1 MLEQSQKKVYSIA
14 TTKSIPMLK
23 PEHEFCQ
30 QNGPEPVQLQEWY
43 PDEIMVVVPVCLN
56 AWGLG
61 AWVMYCVNKDV
72 DKESLLFLVF

>member
-23 PEHEFCQ
+23 PEHGFCQ

-43 PDEIMVVVPVCLN
+43 PGEIMLVVPVCLN